1 MSESRPPILADKN
14 YEEESVFS
22 PENLLR
28 EARRQ
33 KKLGTCSVPKICI
46 LDPDGDIVQ
55 YLLKSGKT
63 KINNCWACY
72 HTTLYSF
79 WNKDKE
85 IGIIG
90 NVVGASFA
98 VLVSEQL
105 LVSGCELIISI
116 TSAGILRKSSDN
128 PQFMLITEAIRD
140 EGTSYHYLP
149 SNIKMVLNQSTENKL
164 QTLYLKEDISV
175 KPGKSW
181 TTDAPYRE
189 TQSAIKLMIA
199 EGADIVEMESSAL
212 YALAINKNANIIC
225 FAHLTNTM
233 AQTEGDFEK
242 GSENGSI
249 DSLKLIQKTIDLIKL

>member
-1 MSESRPPILADKN
+1 MMESIHPILSNKN

-33 KKLGTCSVPKICI
+33 KQIENCSVPIICI

-55 YLLKSGKT
+55 YLLKSGKAR
-63 KINNCWACY
+63 INNCWACY

-79 WNKDKE
+79 WYRDME

-105 LVSGCELIISI
+105 LASECNLILSI
-116 TSAGILRKSSDN
+116 TSAGILKKSSDYT
-128 PQFMLITEAIRD
+128 QFMLITETIRD

-149 SNIKMVLNQSTENKL
+149 SNIKAVLNDNLKNKL
-164 QTLYLKEDISV
+164 QALYSKEDISV

-189 TQSAIKLMIA
+189 TQSAINKMIDDSV
-199 EGADIVEMESSAL
+199 DIVEMEASAL
-212 YALAINKNANIIC
+212 YSLAMKKNAQVIC

-249 DSLKLIQKTIDLIKL
+249 SSLKLIQKTIDLIK

>member
-1 MSESRPPILADKN
+1 MELTHPILSNKN

-33 KKLGTCSVPKICI
+33 KQIEKCSVPKICI

-55 YLLKSGKT
+55 YLLKSGDA
-63 KINNCWACY
+63 KINKCWACY

-79 WNKDKE
+79 RYKDIE

-105 LVSGCELIISI
+105 IASDCDLIISI
-116 TSAGILRKSSDN
+116 TSAGILKKTPDF
-128 PQFMLITEAIRD
+128 PQFMLITETIRD

-149 SNIKMVLNQSTENKL
+149 SNIKAVLNENFRNKL
-164 QTLYLKEDISV
+164 QTLYSKEDISV

-189 TQSAIKLMIA
+189 TQSAIKVMIDD
-199 EGADIVEMESSAL
+199 GVDVVEMEASAL
-212 YALAINKNANIIC
+212 YSLAMKKNAQIIC

-249 DSLKLIQKTIDLIKL
+249 DSLQLIRKTIDVIRTV

>member
-1 MSESRPPILADKN
+1 MHPILANKN

-33 KKLGTCSVPKICI
+33 KKIEKCSVPKICV
-46 LDPDGDIVQ
+46 LDPDGDVVQ
-55 YLLKSGKT
+55 YLLKSENA

-79 WNKDKE
+79 WHNDIE

-105 LVSGCELIISI
+105 IASDCDLIISI
-116 TSAGILRKSSDN
+116 TSAGILRKTSDY

-149 SNIKMVLNQSTENKL
+149 SNIRVILNGSIRNKL
-164 QTLYLKEDISV
+164 QTLYLEEDISI

-181 TTDAPYRE
+181 TTDAPFRE
-189 TQSAIKLMIA
+189 TQSTIKVMIA
-199 EGADIVEMESSAL
+199 EGADIVEMEASAL
-212 YALAINKNANIIC
+212 YALAMKKNAKVIC

-233 AQTEGDFEK
+233 AQTEGEFEK
-242 GSENGSI
+242 GSENGSL
-249 DSLKLIQKTIDLIKL
+249 DTLQLIQKTIDLIKS